1 MRRALC
7 QSPAQD
13 IPETGG
19 DCCCEDADDPPGDT
33 LVGEHHRPLF
43 GPFVW
48 DVGMRAAVSQVGGV
62 RIYLGQWLTST
73 MPWVPRS
80 ARAGRRASQDM
91 GPRRRTK
98 PVYLLLRGGRAS
110 STPFTPEALTSSG
123 PAMVGARAWR
133 SPRPGGGFVELT
145 FPADG
150 RYPFV
155 SQGDGRRSG
164 RWSYWFAYPL
174 KTTASGLSACSFS
187 MSTGSPCGPRY
198 SSVCTSR

>member
-48 DVGMRAAVSQVGGV
+48 DIGMRAAVSQVGGV

-80 ARAGRRASQDM
+80 ACAGRRASQDM

-98 PVYLLLRGGRAS
+98 PVYVLLRGGRAVRHRLLRRRL
-110 STPFTPEALTSSG
+110 PPQVRRWWEPER
-123 PAMVGARAWR
+123 GAR
-133 SPRPGGGFVELT
+133 PGPGVASWSSRFQQMGATPSCRKVMVDAAAGG
-145 FPADG
+145 
-150 RYPFV
+150 R
-155 SQGDGRRSG
+155 
-164 RWSYWFAYPL
+164 
-174 KTTASGLSACSFS
+174 
-187 MSTGSPCGPRY
+187 TGSR
-198 SSVCTSR
+198 TR